1 MKLLSIAI
9 PCYNSQDYME
19 NCIESLLVGG
29 EEVEILI
36 VDDGSSDRTAEIA
49 DDYARKYPTIV
60 KAIHQENGGHGEAVN
75 AGIRNATGL
84 YFKVVDSDDWVNKEA
99 YVQILKTLYE
109 LLRGPQT
116 VDLLISNFVYEKQGA
131 TRKKIMQYRKCL
143 PQDRIFGWEEVKH
156 MPKGKYL
163 LMHSMIYRTKLLHE
177 CNLELPKHTFY
188 VDNLFAFE
196 PLPYVKNLYYLD
208 VNFYRYYIGR
218 QDQSVN
224 ETVMISRIDQ
234 QIRVTKLMI
243 DYLVAKKQELVKNR
257 RLYQYMRNY
266 LEIIMTVSSV
276 LLIRSGTQEHLDKKK
291 ELWEYLKSK
300 DKRLYLWMRNGIMGG
315 TMNLPGRGGRKISVE
330 GYKICQKLFGF
341 N

>member
-29 EEVEILI
+29 EEVEILVI
-36 VDDGSSDRTAEIA
+36 DDGSSDRTAEIA
-49 DDYARKYPTIV
+49 DAYARKYPTIV

-196 PLPYVKNLYYLD
+196 PLPYVKNMYYLD

-243 DYLVAKKQELVKNR
+243 DYLVGRKSKLVKNR

-276 LLIRSGTQEHLDKKK
+276 LLIRSGTTEHLEKKK
-291 ELWEYLKSK
+291 ELWEYLKGK